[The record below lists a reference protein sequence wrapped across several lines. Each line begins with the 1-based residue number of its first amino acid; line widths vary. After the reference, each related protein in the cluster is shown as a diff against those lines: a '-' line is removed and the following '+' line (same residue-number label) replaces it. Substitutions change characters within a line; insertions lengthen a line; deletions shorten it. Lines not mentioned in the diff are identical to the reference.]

1 MQEELLRA
9 AHAGADRK
17 WAMGS
22 IERHAFYERARRGYA
37 VVVAM
42 GERRPYG
49 CFVLDQGRH
58 RPGWQSCLTAE
69 WLEVPAARQA
79 ALAPEHDGVKT
90 VGSGTGVHDPR
101 GKPC

>member
-1 MQEELLRA
+1 MQEELLRV

-58 RPGWQSCLTAE
+58 RPGRQGCLTACR
-69 WLEVPAARQA
+69 PRGD
-79 ALAPEHDGVKT
+79 ALLRRNMTGSRLLR
-90 VGSGTGVHDPR
+90 SGTGVHDPR